1 MATDQNTPTV
11 WGFIKG
17 FGKFLIGLT
26 LVLQGVIGLFV
37 LIMFVS
43 IAAGLSNGLFGGKS
57 DTAEVPQDAALL
69 INPNGVLV
77 EQVAVADPF
86 EQALQEAF
94 GAQEPSPIGVHDLVR
109 GIRAATEDDRIK
121 GIVLDLGRL
130 SVSGSGASKLHY
142 LSAELD
148 KFKASG
154 KKIYAVGDYYSHE
167 QYILAARADEIHM
180 HDMGN
185 LFFLG
190 YGRYRTYY
198 KSLLEKLKITT
209 HVFRVGTFKSAV
221 EPFLRDDM
229 SPEAKDANAAYL
241 STLWRDYGA
250 SIEKARGLES
260 GAVTNF
266 ADNPVEILRSAGG
279 DAAKAAL
286 ELGLVDKLGSRKEQL
301 EALKEIFGADEK
313 DEDKPYKRVDYS
325 TYLASLEE
333 EEDGD
338 APNIAVVTA
347 AGVIV
352 DGKAPV
358 GEAAGG
364 DTIAGYLK
372 KARED
377 DDVKAVVL
385 RVDSP
390 GGSAFASEIIRD
402 QVLALKEAGK
412 PVVVSMGS
420 LAASGGYWIS
430 APADEI
436 WAMPTTITG
445 SIGIFGIFNTFE
457 NAAAHWGVYVD
468 GVGTNTLSSLYGTG
482 LGALNEPF
490 SDVMQQV
497 VEKGYMDF
505 LEVVAD
511 GRDMTTENVDKIGQ
525 GRVWIGETAKDLG
538 LVDKIGTLDDA
549 VAAAARL
556 AELEEYDQVDMIETL
571 SPIEAL
577 FGDMAARTV
586 SLMGLDK
593 AQASKHGSTV
603 SKIINGV
610 DEQVSFWDSF
620 NDPNAIYVRCLE
632 CAE

>member
-1 MATDQNTPTV
+1 M
-11 WGFIKG
+11 
-17 FGKFLIGLT
+17 
-26 LVLQGVIGLFV
+26 
-37 LIMFVS
+37 
-43 IAAGLSNGLFGGKS
+43 
-57 DTAEVPQDAALL
+57 
-69 INPNGVLV
+69 
-77 EQVAVADPF
+77 
-86 EQALQEAF
+86 
-94 GAQEPSPIGVHDLVR
+94 
-109 GIRAATEDDRIK
+109 
-121 GIVLDLGRL
+121 
-130 SVSGSGASKLHY
+130 
-142 LSAELD
+142 
-148 KFKASG
+148 
-154 KKIYAVGDYYSHE
+154 
-167 QYILAARADEIHM
+167 
-180 HDMGN
+180 
-185 LFFLG
+185 
-190 YGRYRTYY
+190 
-198 KSLLEKLKITT
+198 
-209 HVFRVGTFKSAV
+209 
-221 EPFLRDDM
+221 
-229 SPEAKDANAAYL
+229 
-241 STLWRDYGA
+241 
-250 SIEKARGLES
+250 
-260 GAVTNF
+260 
-266 ADNPVEILRSAGG
+266 
-279 DAAKAAL
+279 

-445 SIGIFGIFNTFE
+445 SIGIFGLFNTLE

-482 LGALNEPF
+482 IGALNEPF

-571 SPIEAL
+571 SPFEAL

-632 CAE
+632 CGE